1 MVSFCWLNVMVHLQT
16 HRHKAEPSC
25 SHSQGLCHSLNN
37 IAPGILSVSLLNP
50 FFPFMAM
57 LEVSQ
62 RQNSSAF
69 GACTMEDR
77 HLRLQLGEGGGG
89 GALLEARVCPGE
101 SRFVGAPVSGCH
113 LETIVLPK
121 GPHRCNPVTM
131 PLVFFLPKLSPM
143 GYCLFRTETKGAAL

>member
-1 MVSFCWLNVMVHLQT
+1 MVSFCWLNVMVHLQA

-25 SHSQGLCHSLNN
+25 SHSQGLWHSLNN

-62 RQNSSAF
+62 RQNSSAS

-77 HLRLQLGEGGGG
+77 HLRLQLGEGGGRRCAPG
-89 GALLEARVCPGE
+89 GPRVSWRKPFCRSACERVPFRNDCPTQRTASLQSCKSNAFG
-101 SRFVGAPVSGCH
+101 
-113 LETIVLPK
+113 
-121 GPHRCNPVTM
+121 
-131 PLVFFLPKLSPM
+131 FLPSKAFSNGLLP
-143 GYCLFRTETKGAAL
+143 FQD